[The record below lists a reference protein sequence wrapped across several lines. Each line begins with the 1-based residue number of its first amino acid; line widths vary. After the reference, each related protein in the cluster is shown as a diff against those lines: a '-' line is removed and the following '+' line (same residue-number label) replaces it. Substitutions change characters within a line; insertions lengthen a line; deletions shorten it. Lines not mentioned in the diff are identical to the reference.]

1 MENEPRCYGN
11 LLLTIYEAHT
21 HILVT
26 GWKSLTLSCVFS
38 VDVVITRRWLTY
50 CLGFEGE
57 LSCMFDHRQKKQNN
71 NNHTALR
78 RLGRQDIAGIF
89 YCSDSCFF
97 SLLILCHFCSRME
110 SLLMTGRPLQKSE
123 LRTEGFLLN
132 ICCPYFSLTETQ

>member
-1 MENEPRCYGN
+1 MKRTHTSWLLGGRC
-11 LLLTIYEAHT
+11 
-21 HILVT
+21 
-26 GWKSLTLSCVFS
+26 LTLSCVFS

-57 LSCMFDHRQKKQNN
+57 LSCMFDHRQKKN

-78 RLGRQDIAGIF
+78 RLGRQDRAGIF